1 MTGESVAHIPRR
13 RPDEDEFSFEQLLE
27 AGVALVQRL
36 SGKVWTDFNAHDPG
50 LTLLEAL
57 CFALTDVVYRADF
70 PLPDHLADDDGRLD
84 PDRLALPP
92 AARAYPCR
100 PLTVDDWRRLLLD
113 RVPAL
118 DDARPLPFAR
128 ATTGAVADLPGLWT
142 VALRIGGSEAE
153 RAAARAEARAVWQAH
168 RNLGEDLHAVETMR
182 PQVCDLDTR
191 LPDGRPGIEI
201 GGGRDAIDIAIDI
214 YVACAR
220 YIADR
225 PRRQSHDALL
235 AEGRSTEDV
244 FGGPPLVNG
253 VLSLDEH
260 DSDVAGHVLFVG
272 ELRAH
277 IAAIDGVREVL
288 GFALRV
294 PGCALSDGE
303 PVDDE
308 GMATV
313 TGSVLW
319 HGEDWALQLRQPDA
333 PDFERHFRLALR
345 RAGQP
350 VRLDLDALRRRFAD
364 LRQMRLA
371 RGGDLTPLAP
381 RHFELPRGIHRD
393 LARHDSVAL
402 DLPEIYGVGPLGV
415 PATVGLEADI
425 EAADGLVAARASRD
439 RREARA
445 AQLRDYLALFDRTLA
460 DGLGRLARA
469 RELFSLDDE
478 GLLDA
483 DMPAG
488 AAEVAPVAGAVAATS
503 APPMTVAAGGAAFAA
518 GSPAARLDR
527 ARRLDHKHRALDHL
541 LALQG
546 ERHPQDM
553 LRQFLGHL
561 EPARQDERL
570 LANKLDFLR
579 AVLEDARDRGAG
591 FDHGRPSWRRSDNH
605 APLARRLA
613 LLLGFEWSGSR
624 PLATEVMHWRAHFA
638 RMAPDAAPAGGE
650 GMRLLAR
657 LLGGR
662 ADLLDDALL
671 GAACHE
677 RNFSL
682 RARNDGQTLLLALDE
697 AGTAPRELG
706 RFDSAAEAWRA
717 ARALRGLALHLA
729 RRAEGLHLVEHLL
742 LRPLGRTDFH
752 RRALGTD
759 DGAAFDAALADFCAA
774 RVSLVLPAWGPR
786 CGDPLFRHHLADLVR
801 EHAPA
806 HLLVEPVW
814 LDSATLGAFETDYE
828 KWLADRVAL
837 AAADPASGPDDD
849 LLRRH
854 DRHAARLAR
863 LLRQAGARP

>member
-1 MTGESVAHIPRR
+1 MTGPSASIARR
-13 RPDEDEFSFEQLLE
+13 QPEADDASFERLL
-27 AGVALVQRL
+27 ARGVELAQAL
-36 SGKVWTDFNAHDPG
+36 SGGVWTDYNAHDPG
-50 LTLLEAL
+50 LTLLEQL
-57 CFALTDVVYRADF
+57 CFALTEVIYRNDF
-70 PLPDHLADDDGRLD
+70 PVADHLAASDGRLD
-84 PDRLALPP
+84 ADLLALPP
-92 AARAYPCR
+92 PARALPCR
-100 PLTVDDWRRLLLD
+100 ATTADDYRRLLLD
-113 RVPAL
+113 RIDEL
-118 DDARPLPFAR
+118 DDAMPAQ
-128 ATTGAVADLPGLWT
+128 AGSTPGLWT
-142 VALRIGGSEAE
+142 LALRASRVEAASLSG
-153 RAAARAEARAVWQAH
+153 RARAVWLGQ
-168 RNLGEDLHAVETMR
+168 RNLGEDLDPAVATVAER
-182 PQVCDLDTR
+182 DCELV
-191 LPDGRPGIEI
+191 GEIEI
-201 GGGRDAIDIAIDI
+201 GGARDPVEIAADIHAS
-214 YVACAR
+214 CAR

-225 PRRQSHDALL
+225 PQRHRHDELIA
-235 AEGRSTEDV
+235 AGASVEDV
-244 FGGPPLVNG
+244 FTGPDTPNG
-253 VLSLDEH
+253 VFDTGAALTAKSLYVGDLRQL
-260 DSDVAGHVLFVG
+260 VAD
-272 ELRAH
+272 
-277 IAAIDGVREVL
+277 IDGVREVL
-288 GFALRV
+288 SLALQPPPDADGQPARPVTGSLPWRDVGWALRLRAPDRPGFPELPRLALLRRGRRVDIDPAAFAARFHDQRTAIFALRE
-294 PGCALSDGE
+294 A
-303 PVDDE
+303 
-308 GMATV
+308 V
-313 TGSVLW
+313 TG
-319 HGEDWALQLRQPDA
+319 DM
-333 PDFERHFRLALR
+333 
-345 RAGQP
+345 
-350 VRLDLDALRRRFAD
+350 AD
-364 LRQMRLA
+364 LA
-371 RGGDLTPLAP
+371 
-381 RHFELPRGIHRD
+381 ELPRGRHRQLD
-393 LARHDSVAL
+393 RHRSIAL
-402 DLPEIYGVGPLGV
+402 DLPEVYGVGRR
-415 PATVGLEADI
+415 GLPHSADA
-425 EAADGLVAARASRD
+425 ER
-439 RREARA
+439 RA
-445 AQLRDYLALFDRTLA
+445 AALQLKAYLALFDQILA
-460 DGLGRLARA
+460 NGLAHLQQ
-469 RELFSLDDE
+469 
-478 GLLDA
+478 
-483 DMPAG
+483 
-488 AAEVAPVAGAVAATS
+488 
-503 APPMTVAAGGAAFAA
+503 
-518 GSPAARLDR
+518 
-527 ARRLDHKHRALDHL
+527 ARRLFSTGLDAGIGAGWRLLDDDALPGIDALWRNPPERIERGVYLDSDRWADRKHRALDHL
-541 LALQG
+541 LALHG
-546 ERHPQDM
+546 ESLTQNTQ
-553 LRQFLGHL
+553 RQFLGHL
-561 EPARQDERL
+561 WPAGQEQAL
-570 LANKLDFLR
+570 LRNKADYLIAILT
-579 AVLEDARDRGAG
+579 LGRDRAAG
-591 FDHGRPSWRRSDNH
+591 FDYSRPSWGRSDNGCS
-605 APLARRLA
+605 LARRVG